1 MGSLQVFL
9 GWGQPFLIQSS
20 LQLYGYSVSL
30 TEGQPYRHE
39 SYSLEYSG
47 SKGLYSSAPL
57 GLMSSIWTLQEGS
70 VTRDFLWGSPHCTE
84 VSPAQCSCY
93 LDKAAPTTLM
103 RTGNGGICGCK
114 KKRGPLG
121 NQTWGPGMVDGLQC
135 AKLSHSKNCPTQPS
149 NALLEIDLGEKI
161 VYSYWA

>member
-1 MGSLQVFL
+1 MVTQCLSLKDNHIDMKAIPWSIQEARVSIAL
-9 GWGQPFLIQSS
+9 HLWVWCHPSEHCRRAQWPETSSGGLLTAQKSVLPSAAATWTRQPQLLWCGQEMEAFV
-20 LQLYGYSVSL
+20 GV
-30 TEGQPYRHE
+30 
-39 SYSLEYSG
+39 
-47 SKGLYSSAPL
+47 
-57 GLMSSIWTLQEGS
+57 
-70 VTRDFLWGSPHCTE
+70 
-84 VSPAQCSCY
+84 
-93 LDKAAPTTLM
+93 
-103 RTGNGGICGCK
+103 K